1 MEYKKFETA
10 YVVRLDPGDEICGS
24 LLAIA
29 KQENITL
36 ASISGI
42 GAVNKIDIG
51 VFDTTNKTYHSNQ
64 FEGTFEIVSLL
75 GTLTQMNGE
84 PYLHAHMSVGDMQGN
99 MLGGHLTS
107 AVVSATAEI
116 ALHLIPGTVD
126 REFNRRIGLN
136 LFKFA
141 PSQNLN

>member
-10 YVVRLDPGDEICGS
+10 YVVRLDPSDEICES

-29 KQENITL
+29 KQENIAL

-42 GAVNKIDIG
+42 GAVHKIDIG

-116 ALHLIPGTVD
+116 VLHLIPGTVD
-126 REFNRRIGLN
+126 REFNEEIGLN
-136 LFKFA
+136 LFEFA
-141 PSQNLN
+141 PNQNSN

>member
-1 MEYKKFETA
+1 MPSKKTLLLHPL
-10 YVVRLDPGDEICGS
+10 VVLGV
-24 LLAIA
+24 
-29 KQENITL
+29 
-36 ASISGI
+36 
-42 GAVNKIDIG
+42 VNKIDIG

-84 PYLHAHMSVGDMQGN
+84 PYLHAHMSMGDMQGN

-116 ALHLIPGTVD
+116 VLHLIPGTVD
-126 REFNRRIGLN
+126 REFNEKIGLN

>member
-1 MEYKKFETA
+1 MKFVGAYQPLPSKKTLLLHPL
-10 YVVRLDPGDEICGS
+10 VVLGV
-24 LLAIA
+24 
-29 KQENITL
+29 
-36 ASISGI
+36 
-42 GAVNKIDIG
+42 VNKIDIG

-116 ALHLIPGTVD
+116 VLHLIPGTVD
-126 REFNRRIGLN
+126 REFNEKIGLN